1 MTRGANAVPAA
12 QMSAKERRQEIC
24 LLLGMGLLRL
34 RARQCDNAETVSAPS
49 RFPTTQP
56 RGTER

>member
-24 LLLGMGLLRL
+24 HLLGVGLLRL
-34 RARQCDNAETVSAPS
+34 RARQCDNAETVAATCI
-49 RFPTTQP
+49 FPTTQP
-56 RGTER
+56 RRTER